1 MMTHSRR
8 GPWAAIFIAIL
19 ALSTTLPAQA
29 ASLDDALLD
38 IQQAWARIN
47 YSAASSDRK
56 ADEFGRQL
64 DRALQKQK
72 TGTPT

>member
-29 ASLDDALLD
+29 
-38 IQQAWARIN
+38 
-47 YSAASSDRK
+47 
-56 ADEFGRQL
+56 
-64 DRALQKQK
+64 
-72 TGTPT
+72 T